1 MMINKFAA
9 FLQMDIEP
17 VVRATL
23 LMITGYFVAR
33 ILSASAVKAAIKH
46 LSPQQ
51 TMLLRRVSFYF
62 IIAIF
67 AASAI
72 QHLGFH
78 IGALLGAAGILTV
91 AIGIASQTSMSN
103 IISGIFMIGEKPF
116 EVGHV
121 IKVDQMQGEILS
133 IDLLSV
139 RIRTQDNMMVRIPNE
154 MLIKSSITN
163 LSFFPIRRADLKIS
177 VAYKEDL
184 TKVKSAL
191 MDVANKNPLSL
202 MEPKPLLQIL
212 DFGDSGVD
220 LQFSV
225 WSTKAN
231 FIELKNT
238 MYAEIKQ
245 AFYDLHIEMGSTS
258 RSLFIDGQS
267 EPLMIKLTSQDE
279 DVISHA
285 AKESGETT
293 LS

>member
-1 MMINKFAA
+1 MINKFET
-9 FLQMDIEP
+9 FLQLDIEP

-23 LMITGYFVAR
+23 LMVTGYFTAR

-46 LSPQQ
+46 MSPQQ
-51 TMLLRRVSFYF
+51 TMLLRRVTFYF

-116 EVGHV
+116 EVGHT

-177 VAYKEDL
+177 VDYKEDL
-184 TKVKSAL
+184 PKVKKVL
-191 MDVANKNPLSL
+191 LDVATKNPLSL

-212 DFGDSGVD
+212 DFGESGVD

-225 WSTKAN
+225 WSTKIN
-231 FIELKNT
+231 FIDLKNT

-245 AFYDLHIEMGSTS
+245 AFHDLNIEMASTS
-258 RSLFIDGQS
+258 RALFIGGQS
-267 EPLMIKLTSQDE
+267 GPLTVQFVSPHE
-279 DVISHA
+279 E
-285 AKESGETT
+285 AKNPRTMKEMHEITPA
-293 LS
+293 